1 MIEIML
7 KKYLSVKVF
16 KIEFLILL
24 NMFLTD
30 FVYFKFII
38 SIKSYHKM
46 KIFKK
51 KEKKT

>member
-1 MIEIML
+1 
-7 KKYLSVKVF
+7 
-16 KIEFLILL
+16 
-24 NMFLTD
+24 MFLTD

-51 KEKKT
+51 KKENVDLEELALKVIILYEQID

>member
-51 KEKKT
+51 KKKT